1 MRISTKLSIT
11 FSIIASA
18 IFIVFGVLLYWF
30 SSDHRK
36 NDFLERLQ
44 GRVDITEKIFLEK
57 DSFSKVEFEKIKDQF
72 LHTLP
77 QETEEVVAIVAGE
90 TPEFKYDYPDEIVA
104 SLTKNGNIEFESNG
118 NQGVSKLFHVKGK
131 DYLIIVTA
139 KDEVGLDYLRYLRSI
154 VVLLVLIGIPVIF
167 ALGFEVTKR
176 ALQPISLTIQK
187 ANKISASSLHLRLSV
202 RNENDELGEL
212 AVSFNKLLDRLE
224 AAFEA
229 QKSFISNASHE
240 LRNPLTAILGEA
252 ELATSKSRT
261 NEEYVGSLTT
271 ILNEA
276 EILNSTIT
284 NLLQLSKIS
293 VNDVGLNY
301 EQVVLSQFLRSIKN
315 SYDFINPRNQLVF
328 EHTNEVEYEKVL
340 CNQNLLNTAITN
352 IWDNASKF
360 SSNDIVEIKL
370 IKEKEY
376 LILTVQDRGIGIDHS
391 DLNKIT
397 TPFYRG
403 KNVINIKGSGI
414 GLSLS
419 LKIMELHKGQL
430 VINSELNKGTLITL
444 YLPIHK
450 N

>member
-1 MRISTKLSIT
+1 M
-11 FSIIASA
+11 
-18 IFIVFGVLLYWF
+18 
-30 SSDHRK
+30 
-36 NDFLERLQ
+36 
-44 GRVDITEKIFLEK
+44 
-57 DSFSKVEFEKIKDQF
+57 
-72 LHTLP
+72 
-77 QETEEVVAIVAGE
+77 
-90 TPEFKYDYPDEIVA
+90 
-104 SLTKNGNIEFESNG
+104 
-118 NQGVSKLFHVKGK
+118 
-131 DYLIIVTA
+131 
-139 KDEVGLDYLRYLRSI
+139 
-154 VVLLVLIGIPVIF
+154 
-167 ALGFEVTKR
+167 
-176 ALQPISLTIQK
+176 TIQK

-301 EQVVLSQFLRSIKN
+301 EQVGLSQFLRSIKN

-430 VINSELNKGTLITL
+430 VISSELNKGTLITL